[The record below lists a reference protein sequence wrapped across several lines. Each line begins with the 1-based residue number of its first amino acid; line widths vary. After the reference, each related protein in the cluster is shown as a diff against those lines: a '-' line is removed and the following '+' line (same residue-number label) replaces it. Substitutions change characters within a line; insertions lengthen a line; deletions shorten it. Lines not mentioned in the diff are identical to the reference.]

1 MSTVAATSVD
11 PLDPAK
17 IGAHGAALLQ
27 RDRWSARRWPSTSES
42 GCAR

>member
-1 MSTVAATSVD
+1 MTTVAATSVD

-27 RDRWSARRWPSTSES
+27 RDRWSRDSWPSTSES
-42 GCAR
+42 ACAR